1 MRRSFL
7 LVLATAM
14 LVMAGCGDDETKTTT
29 ETVTQTDTVTTPE
42 TETQTQ
48 TEEATGGEA
57 KVELADAE
65 QSARRES
72 SRQLE
77 NQPGGFTVAEDEWQ
91 VDCSGGENGGPWAC
105 KLDQGGQG
113 PCSGTATVTPRADGL
128 TVTTAKVGCIAD

>member
-1 MRRSFL
+1 MRRSSV
-7 LVLATAM
+7 LVLALLAI
-14 LVMAGCGDDETKTTT
+14 AGCGGDDEAKTTT

-42 TETQTQ
+42 TQTQ
-48 TEEATGGEA
+48 TNDATGGEA

-65 QSARRES
+65 RSARRES

-77 NQPGGFTVAEDEWQ
+77 NQAGGFTVAEGDWQ
-91 VDCSGGENGGPWAC
+91 VDCSGGESGGPWTC
-105 KLDQGGQG
+105 KVDQGGQG